1 MGGSNLVSLSLI
13 LDLAYAGIFMFPV
26 IIISYAS
33 RKKDLPWIVFM
44 ICMVIISVIIVLK
57 IQSYKDAMLIGLFV
71 ILILIMNG
79 IGWLLFRLK
88 KLFHNNE
95 WDIHDDMKAL
105 ETRNDVEKNYADR
118 QNK

>member
-26 IIISYAS
+26 IIMSYAS

-88 KLFHNNE
+88 KLLHNNE

>member
-26 IIISYAS
+26 IIMSYAS

-44 ICMVIISVIIVLK
+44 ICMVLK

-105 ETRNDVEKNYADR
+105 ETRNDVENNYADR